1 MARFIILRGPMG
13 AGKSKVGKYLAK
25 ALDDSFL
32 LDLDLN
38 ANCPIEGLNE
48 ALGHK
53 NVVTELYHGN
63 SHTTDPKWIKE
74 VQERGYSILSVIL
87 KASLETHV
95 RRLLERPDNRNRD
108 YIEHHYNK
116 FHFELK
122 SIFKARAG
130 IEEITIDTDKM
141 EIEQIR
147 DEILK
152 HLNEVTT

>member
-1 MARFIILRGPMG
+1 MG

-38 ANCPIEGLNE
+38 ANCLIEGLNE

-53 NVVTELYHGN
+53 NVVAELYHGN
-63 SHTTDPKWIKE
+63 SHTTDPKWIKV
-74 VQERGYSILSVIL
+74 VQERGYTVLSVIL
-87 KASLETHV
+87 NASLETHV
-95 RRLLERPDNRNRD
+95 RRLMKRPDNRNRD
-108 YIEHHYNK
+108 DIEHHYNK

-130 IEEITIDTDKM
+130 IEEITIDTDKK

-147 DEILK
+147 DEIFK
-152 HLNEVTT
+152 RLNQIATQHSIDK